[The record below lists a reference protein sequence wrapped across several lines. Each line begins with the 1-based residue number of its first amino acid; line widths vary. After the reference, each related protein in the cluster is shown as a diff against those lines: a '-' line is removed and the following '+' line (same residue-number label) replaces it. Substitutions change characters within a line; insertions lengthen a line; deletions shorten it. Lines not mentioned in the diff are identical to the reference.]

1 MTEYNLSLVFFKYMC
16 YLGEKM
22 FELIKLNITN
32 LKNQNKINN
41 SLKILIKQQK
51 SITISKNKL
60 NQRSKKIK
68 LLFTESKSKGDEAS
82 YSVYRNEYE
91 EIIKLSENIRISELS
106 IMRAIGR
113 METLKDIHSISNSLN
128 LAVQECKNMEKSISE
143 IIPTINQQIL
153 DLDTSVNNSL
163 NLPDLL
169 NNELIKTNSSVENK
183 IIEPIL
189 RKLENKGENF
199 ESIVKNNRSI
209 PIVNKITQNYVG
221 ANELNFKE
229 YSVNN
234 NDKNLE
240 EKINNYIKEK
250 RGAFDVVD
258 AANELGLPVEIIEST
273 AMTLKNQ
280 GKIKT
285 SR

>member
-1 MTEYNLSLVFFKYMC
+1 
-16 YLGEKM
+16 M

-68 LLFTESKSKGDEAS
+68 LLYTESKSKGDEAS

-128 LAVQECKNMEKSISE
+128 LAVQECKNMEKSKSE

-153 DLDTSVNNSL
+153 D
-163 NLPDLL
+163 
-169 NNELIKTNSSVENK
+169 
-183 IIEPIL
+183 
-189 RKLENKGENF
+189 
-199 ESIVKNNRSI
+199 
-209 PIVNKITQNYVG
+209 
-221 ANELNFKE
+221 
-229 YSVNN
+229 
-234 NDKNLE
+234 
-240 EKINNYIKEK
+240 
-250 RGAFDVVD
+250 
-258 AANELGLPVEIIEST
+258 
-273 AMTLKNQ
+273 
-280 GKIKT
+280 
-285 SR
+285 

>member
-1 MTEYNLSLVFFKYMC
+1 MC

-68 LLFTESKSKGDEAS
+68 LLYTESKSKGDEAS

-189 RKLENKGENF
+189 RKLENKSENF

-209 PIVNKITQNYVG
+209 TIVNKITQNYVG

-250 RGAFDVVD
+250 RGTFDVVD
-258 AANELGLPVEIIEST
+258 AANELGLSIEIIEST

>member
-1 MTEYNLSLVFFKYMC
+1 MC

-32 LKNQNKINN
+32 LKNQNKINT

-51 SITISKNKL
+51 SITLLKNKL
-60 NQRSKKIK
+60 NQRSRKIK
-68 LLFTESKSKGDEAS
+68 LLYTESKSKGDESS

-113 METLKDIHSISNSLN
+113 METLKDIHSITNSLN

-169 NNELIKTNSSVENK
+169 NNELIKTNSSVENN

-189 RKLENKGENF
+189 RKFENKSENF
-199 ESIVKNNRSI
+199 ESIVKNNRSS
-209 PIVNKITQNYVG
+209 PIVNKKTQNYMG

-234 NDKNLE
+234 KDKNLE
-240 EKINNYIKEK
+240 EKINNYINEK
-250 RGAFDVVD
+250 HGAFDVVD
-258 AANELGLPVEIIEST
+258 AANELGLPIEIIEST
-273 AMTLKNQ
+273 AMTLKNK

>member
-1 MTEYNLSLVFFKYMC
+1 
-16 YLGEKM
+16 M

-32 LKNQNKINN
+32 LKNLNKINN

-51 SITISKNKL
+51 SIIILKNKL
-60 NQRSKKIK
+60 NQRSKKMK
-68 LLFTESKSKGDEAS
+68 LLYTESKSKGDEDL

-91 EIIKLSENIRISELS
+91 EIIKLSKNIRISELS

-113 METLKDIHSISNSLN
+113 METLKDIHTITTSLN

-153 DLDTSVNNSL
+153 DLDASVNNSL

-169 NNELIKTNSSVENK
+169 NNELIKTNSSVENN
-183 IIEPIL
+183 IIKPIL
-189 RKLENKGENF
+189 RKLENESENF
-199 ESIVKNNRSI
+199 ELIVKNNQST
-209 PIVNKITQNYVG
+209 PIVNKKTQNYVS

-229 YSVNN
+229 YSLDN

-240 EKINNYIKEK
+240 EKINNYIKE
-250 RGAFDVVD
+250 RHGTFDVVD

-273 AMTLKNQ
+273 AMILKN
-280 GKIKT
+280 KRIIKT